1 MATLRLRSAPGH
13 LIRRAQ
19 QVHTLFWA
27 EEVSSELTSV
37 QFAVLNAL
45 RASPGI
51 DQRTLGRQ
59 VRLDRSTVGDVVV
72 RLMRRG
78 FVERT
83 RDAHDGRRN
92 LLRLTRAGGSVHAEV
107 LPGVR
112 RVQRRLLAPLSPE
125 ERTTFLRLVRKI
137 VDASESFDDL
147 SPYDGDRPA
156 SRSPSASP
164 STPPSAPPSPEAYP
178 SSPPTPP
185 SA

>member
-27 EEVSSELTSV
+27 EDVPAELTSI

-45 RASPGI
+45 LARPGI

-59 VRLDRSTVGDVVV
+59 VRLDRSTTGDVVV

-78 FVERT
+78 LVERT
-83 RDAHDGRRN
+83 RDVHDGRRN
-92 LLRLTRAGGSVHAEV
+92 LLRLTPAGVSAHGRA

-112 RVQRRLLAPLSPE
+112 RVQRRLLAPLSAS
-125 ERTTFLRLVRKI
+125 ERATFLRLVGKI
-137 VDASESFDDL
+137 VDAGEPF
-147 SPYDGDRPA
+147 G
-156 SRSPSASP
+156 
-164 STPPSAPPSPEAYP
+164 
-178 SSPPTPP
+178 
-185 SA
+185 